1 MHGDG
6 VGMGTDMAGWNG
18 DRDTLRWG
26 GDGDGDG
33 DRKLSP

>member
-6 VGMGTDMAGWNG
+6 VGMGTDMAGME
-18 DRDTLRWG
+18 WG
-26 GDGDGDG
+26 WGHMGCGWGGDG